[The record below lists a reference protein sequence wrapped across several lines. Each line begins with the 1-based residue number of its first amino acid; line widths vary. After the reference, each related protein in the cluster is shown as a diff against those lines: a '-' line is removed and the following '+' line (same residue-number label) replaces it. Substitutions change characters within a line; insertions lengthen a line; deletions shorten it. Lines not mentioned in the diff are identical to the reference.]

1 MNVETNDFHTTIC
14 GRGVCRMIEFA
25 VLPTALQAA
34 LVVMLVLVEAIGLYV
49 GYGLLEERI
58 APSVLDAIANSS

>member
-1 MNVETNDFHTTIC
+1 
-14 GRGVCRMIEFA
+14 MIEFA